1 MHGESAGSPR
11 PPTLNLDAYPRTL
24 GVVFLVLGLIC
35 GLVAFYFPVREALE
49 GARQITLFSK
59 AVWAFLLFTLVG
71 LIFIILGPFPARLCL
86 HYASLRGWQKW
97 LIVGLLIVFFLIAGV
112 EVQEAIQQYLAKFG
126 YQVKF
131 E

>member
-59 AVWAFLLFTLVG
+59 AVFAFILFTLIG
-71 LIFIILGPFPARLCL
+71 LIFIIFGPCPARLCL
-86 HYASLRGWQKW
+86 